1 MSVINTKSRTPDYSD
16 LDLDFIRKPGSKDI
30 TKKIGEAAIQR
41 SIRNLVFTNFYD
53 RLFQPRIGSNVHKL
67 LFANVNE
74 FTAILLSDAIKE
86 VIGNFESRCTV
97 TAVDV
102 IPSEDN
108 NAYTATIYYRIKN
121 RPEPYVFDIFL
132 ERIR

>member
-1 MSVINTKSRTPDYSD
+1 MSVINTKSRAPDYSD
-16 LDLDFIRKPGSKDI
+16 LDLDFLRKPGSKDI

-41 SIRNLVFTNFYD
+41 SIRNLIFTNFYD
-53 RLFQPRIGSNVHKL
+53 RPFQPKIGSNVYKL
-67 LFANVNE
+67 LFSNVNE
-74 FTAILLSDAIKE
+74 ITAILLSDAIKE
-86 VIGNFESRCTV
+86 VIANFEPRCTL

-102 IPSEDN
+102 VPNEDS
-108 NAYTATIYYRIKN
+108 NAYTATIFYKIKN